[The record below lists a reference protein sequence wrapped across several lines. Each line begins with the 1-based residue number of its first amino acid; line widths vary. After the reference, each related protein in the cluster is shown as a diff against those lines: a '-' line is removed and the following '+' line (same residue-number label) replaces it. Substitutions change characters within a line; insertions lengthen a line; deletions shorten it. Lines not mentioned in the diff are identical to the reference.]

1 MENETLKFIENGNN
15 ANLLLSAGLPS
26 AIWHKK
32 WSEKFNIQ
40 EEGTKV
46 GYANDSGWFFYAEG
60 KDEFIEQYSMFHN
73 RGVIKPCR

>member
-1 MENETLKFIENGNN
+1 MENETLRFTENGNN

-26 AIWHKK
+26 SIWHKK
-32 WSEKFNIQ
+32 WAERFNMQ

-73 RGVIKPCR
+73 RGVINPCR